1 MEQVAAGVEGLAVA
15 VQRLCVATSPDDVHT
30 IVAEAAVAL
39 TGSDLAHL
47 TGNDPLLQILADAA
61 ALSLESIR
69 MRDQLA
75 AVADRTALVS
85 EANAQLEQEIEEHW
99 RFAAEVFHQSVTD
112 ELTGLYNRRGFV
124 KRAEQALTVL
134 RESERPGLCLFLDLD
149 GLKAVNDT
157 EGHDAGDQL
166 LTDAAAVLQRLFRT
180 DDVIARIG
188 GDEFAVF
195 VSGYADVDRVL
206 ERLRDQEGRVR
217 FSVGTAVFDPG
228 LPQGLYEL
236 LGAADADMYDDK
248 RARRTG

>member
-1 MEQVAAGVEGLAVA
+1 MDQVVAGVAGLAVA
-15 VQRLCVATSPDDVHT
+15 VQRLCVATSSDEVHA
-30 IVAEAAVAL
+30 IVAEAAVGL
-39 TGSDLAHL
+39 TGHDLAHL
-47 TGNDPLLQILADAA
+47 TGSDPLLQILADTA
-61 ALSLESIR
+61 ALALDSTR
-69 MRDQLA
+69 MREQLA
-75 AVADRTALVS
+75 AVADRTAEVA
-85 EANAQLEQEIEEHW
+85 ETKAQLEQEIEEHW
-99 RFAAEVFHQSVTD
+99 RFAAQVFHQSVTD

-124 KRAEQALTVL
+124 KRAEQELAAL
-134 RESERPGLCLFLDLD
+134 RESDRPGLCLFLDLD

-166 LTDAAAVLQRLFRT
+166 LVDAAAVLQRLFRA

-228 LPQGLYEL
+228 LPQSLYDL
-236 LGAADADMYDDK
+236 LGVADADMYDDK

>member
-1 MEQVAAGVEGLAVA
+1 VERAVQEAGGLAAA
-15 VQRLCVATSPDDVHT
+15 VQLCDATSAEEVHA
-30 IVAEAAVAL
+30 VLVGAEDLEAPLRQV
-39 TGSDLAHL
+39 LAHVG
-47 TGNDPLLQILADAA
+47 TLALDN
-61 ALSLESIR
+61 LR
-69 MRDQLA
+69 MREQLA
-75 AVADRTALVS
+75 AIADRSAVVS
-85 EANAQLEQEIEEHW
+85 EVNAQLEQEIEEHW
-99 RFAAEVFHQSVTD
+99 RFAAEVYRQSVTD

-124 KRAEQALTVL
+124 KRAEQELGVL
-134 RESERPGLCLFLDLD
+134 RETERPGLVLFLDVD
-149 GLKAVNDT
+149 GLKEVNDN

-166 LTDAAAVLQRLFRT
+166 LMEAAAVLQRLFRA

-195 VSGYADVDRVL
+195 VAGYADVERVL
-206 ERLRDQEGRVR
+206 ERLREQDDRVR